1 MDSHLYQCQRNVDDR
16 TKALVQ
22 QSSDVVLSTHVEPRE
37 DMLMERKR
45 SSFDTKQLAE
55 YFNGGKEKLQRM

>member
-1 MDSHLYQCQRNVDDR
+1 MVDDR

-45 SSFDTKQLAE
+45 CSFDTKQLAE
-55 YFNGGKEKLQRM
+55 YFNGGEEKFKRM